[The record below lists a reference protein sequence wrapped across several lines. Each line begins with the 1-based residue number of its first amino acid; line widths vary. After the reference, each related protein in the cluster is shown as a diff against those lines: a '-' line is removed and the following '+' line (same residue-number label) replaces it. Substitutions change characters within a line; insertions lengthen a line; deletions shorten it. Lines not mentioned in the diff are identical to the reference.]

1 MCPRMIAGPV
11 APGVGLWKSQP
22 ACIGWLTGGTWT
34 VSSALSP
41 SCTSVDRA
49 PILGMSTETGSDL
62 AIPATSAVSP
72 FGDETCCCSVA
83 GGGFVVWPPAPQPP
97 SSAASPAAAR
107 STSPRPPHALP
118 TLGIELALARGGRGV
133 AAATTGR
140 GGASRDLGHL
150 LRRRILHLRWKNDK
164 LGAGEGV
171 EVPVT
176 VMASQ
181 VHLVRPGPHRF
192 DRTEIPDVVLAGLV
206 PPVEVVLDGGH
217 RRRAQI
223 APLIASDKDLHF
235 GAGPSPMSR
244 ERDSRRAERIT
255 GRRRRG

>member
-62 AIPATSAVSP
+62 AIPATSAASP

-83 GGGFVVWPPAPQPP
+83 GGWLVGWPPAPPTPP
-97 SSAASPAAAR
+97 TA
-107 STSPRPPHALP
+107 RPP
-118 TLGIELALARGGRGV
+118 ARGR
-133 AAATTGR
+133 
-140 GGASRDLGHL
+140 ASRALGHL
-150 LRRRILHLRWKNDK
+150 LRRRTLQLRWKNDK
-164 LGAGEGV
+164 LVAGEGV

-181 VHLVRPGPHRF
+181 VDLVRPGPHRF
-192 DRTEIPDVVLAGLV
+192 DRTEISDVVLAGLV
-206 PPVEVVLDGGH
+206 PPVEIVLDGGH